1 MSNLN
6 AIGLIF
12 AILIFGGFVISYTT
26 HIIHVR
32 SDAITTG
39 IVRGVSISIKERW
52 MILFHDW
59 VPAAFGIA
67 VFGVLLALGQLEI
80 ARQVNDEGIR
90 LLAWLSAGLAGF
102 TSAFWLVL
110 GISYFTNCVLIL
122 REIGRS

>member
-12 AILIFGGFVISYTT
+12 AIVIFGGFAVSSTT
-26 HIIHVR
+26 HVIHFR

-67 VFGVLLALGQLEI
+67 VFGVILALGQLDI
-80 ARQVNDEGIR
+80 ARQVDDEGIR

-102 TSAFWLVL
+102 TSAFWLIL

-122 REIGRS
+122 REAGQS